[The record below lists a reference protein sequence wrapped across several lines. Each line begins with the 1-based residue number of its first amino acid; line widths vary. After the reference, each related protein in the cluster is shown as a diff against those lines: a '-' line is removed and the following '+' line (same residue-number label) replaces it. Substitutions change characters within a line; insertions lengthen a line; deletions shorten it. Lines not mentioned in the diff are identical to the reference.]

1 MAKQKAP
8 KHICDVSEIA
18 KEVEDELTE
27 EFTKLIVDFINKY
40 SSEDERPEQYNQLLS
55 WGVIQSTD
63 WDDSGYPNL
72 LDMAWNA
79 VDRARDIAPDRF

>member
-8 KHICDVSEIA
+8 KHMCDVSEIA

-27 EFTKLIVDFINKY
+27 EFTKVIVDFINKY
-40 SSEDERPEQYNQLLS
+40 SSEDKRPEQYNQLLS
-55 WGVIQSTD
+55 WGVIRSTD
-63 WDDSGYPNL
+63 WDDSGYPNF

-79 VDRARDIAPDRF
+79 IDRARDIAPDRF